1 MIKRLLI
8 FDDDKGVVNIMKFI
22 LKEQGWEVFNS
33 PHSNHPVETVRSVEP
48 SIIIMDNN
56 IPDYGGIY
64 ATQCIKA
71 NQEFDHIPVIY
82 FTAHSNIQEL
92 AQEAGADSYLTKP
105 FELYRLYELLN
116 ELSAS
121 LT

>member
-22 LKEQGWEVFNS
+22 LQEQGWEVLNS
-33 PHSNHPVETVRSVEP
+33 PHSNHPVETVRSIEP

-56 IPDYGGIY
+56 IPDYGGVY

-71 NQEFDHIPVIY
+71 NPEFTRIPVIY

-92 AQEAGADSYLTKP
+92 SLKAGADCYLAKP
-105 FELYRLYELLN
+105 FELSRLYELLD
-116 ELSAS
+116 ELCTS
-121 LT
+121 LI